1 MATPHRVELRSV
13 QLEQKLADTT
23 YDADLGTLS
32 TSYTT
37 IATGMFEVFL
47 DADEKIELSLTAEIG
62 PDDAQSVARL
72 KGHFHAFSQALV
84 EATRDWAQAPA
95 K

>member
-1 MATPHRVELRSV
+1 MSTPHRVELRSV
-13 QLEQKLADTT
+13 QLEQKLADTV

-37 IATGMFEVFL
+37 LATGVFEVFL
-47 DADEKIELSLTAEIG
+47 DADEKLELSLTAEIG
-62 PDDAQSVARL
+62 ADDTQTIARL
-72 KGHFHAFSQALV
+72 KSHFHAFTQALV